1 MIASIRKDST
11 AKNKHSYFF
20 STSIVDVESEWIRKK
35 ERKTKYEIVQ
45 HSKVVWVKEIK
56 YARKKQNIIHWD
68 RCSRYHCMARE
79 AIGHEKKAKRKYGKS
94 DGKKIKYIKYT
105 NISLNCYSAAEL
117 WLKPDSMCRSKKKTR
132 ERAHSLHTLNVIYL
146 STCEIGRF
154 I

>member
-20 STSIVDVESEWIRKK
+20 STSIDAVESEWIRKK

-79 AIGHEKKAKRKYGKS
+79 AIGHEKKPSENMEKVM
-94 DGKKIKYIKYT
+94 GKKSNT
-105 NISLNCYSAAEL
+105 
-117 WLKPDSMCRSKKKTR
+117 
-132 ERAHSLHTLNVIYL
+132 
-146 STCEIGRF
+146 
-154 I
+154 